1 MIKANELRIGNWV
14 RGKNKYKQTEE
25 LIQVE
30 SIHYKGIN
38 VFDDTEYGHPVIE
51 ADYSFD
57 CLQPIPLTPELLE
70 RAGFE
75 KETSEDIEERTI
87 YSIQVANNTSLYFDP
102 HKDWMRDDYE
112 VEWYL
117 SHEWNNNHFK
127 NDFWKRPKYLHQ
139 LQNLYFTL
147 TGEELNI
154 DL

>member
-1 MIKANELRIGNWV
+1 MIQPEELRIGNWI
-14 RGKNKYKQTEE
+14 QTEGGRP
-25 LIQVE
+25 VRVN
-30 SIHYKGIN
+30 SIFGDRFNLEFIN
-38 VFDDTEYGHPVIE
+38 HEPYSSPLTEME
-51 ADYSFD
+51 
-57 CLQPIPLTPELLE
+57 PIPLTLELLE

-117 SHEWNNNHFK
+117 THEWNNNHFK

-139 LQNLYFTL
+139 LQNLYFAL